1 MDWGQH
7 ISEISSKATKAL
19 GFLRRN
25 LAFATTSTKE
35 VAYKTLIRPKLESF
49 RLIRKRK
56 FRGQQ
61 PAGHAGDGETQ
72 VVSVRCSMCVSVISR
87 GL

>member
-1 MDWGQH
+1 MQH
-7 ISEISSKATKAL
+7 LFGAL
-19 GFLRRN
+19 
-25 LAFATTSTKE
+25 TQ
-35 VAYKTLIRPKLESF
+35 SF